1 MKEKILLIDSDQN
14 NVRYV
19 KLLLASNGYTVLC
32 ASTFRQAYSL
42 VNSHCPDLIISETTL
57 SDESGQNFLLTVR
70 EWSTVPILFLSA
82 DNEEKVKVELLEGGA
97 DDYIVKPFGAA
108 ELVARVRVAMRH
120 AKQSGENEILGQD
133 EKLTIGDL
141 CIDYAKYR
149 VYLQKNDADLTPGEF
164 RLLALLGRYPDR
176 VLTYNFIIRE
186 LYGPY
191 RKVDN
196 QILRVNVTHIRRKI
210 EKDPANPVYLITEK
224 GIGYRL
230 STDGV

>member
-1 MKEKILLIDSDQN
+1 MKEKILLIDSDLH

-19 KLLLASNGYTVLC
+19 KLLLESNGYTVIS

-42 VNSHCPDLIISETTL
+42 VNSHCPDLIISETAL
-57 SDESGQNFLLTVR
+57 ADESGKGFLLTVR
-70 EWSTVPILFLSA
+70 EWSSVPILFLSA
-82 DNEEKVKVELLEGGA
+82 ENDERIKVELLEDGA

-120 AKQSGENEILGQD
+120 SKQSGENENLGQD

-141 CIDYAKYR
+141 CIDYGKYR
-149 VYLQKNDADLTPGEF
+149 VYLQKNDVELTPGEF
-164 RLLALLGRYPDR
+164 RLLSLLGRYPDR
-176 VLTYNFIIRE
+176 VLTYQFIIRE

-230 STDGV
+230 STDN